1 MRARRIHSIM
11 ERILLLLVVG
21 SFHAFP
27 GEGLLGH
34 AWEYQRLFSNCPSG
48 SKNKIF
54 PGDSKIMSLTP
65 FTLQFHMPSE
75 AVTFCELA
83 EMSILVDDYIEASLV
98 EQLQLNDTESQ
109 GMTLKTNLVSHVH
122 GETWGTLTLEFE
134 TVLAFFDEHI
144 YDLHRYD
151 TLLNNSFNVALDD
164 FMALIY
170 NLPKGNFFRDTDRV
184 EFAFAPTDA
193 RTSARIS
200 QSSTTVISHP
210 FHIFYRLPEGKSP
223 SAMDILALEK
233 LTNRYLQSFVMH
245 DLRLS
250 KAFILAFSTG
260 IISHSLSDGWID
272 ATFEFNLDLA
282 SNSPMVIP
290 SARDLDQARK
300 RALSEDNLIDYTEM
314 LDGLPKTNVFSYTI
328 FVRSDRNLDLIEET
342 TSLKSY
348 SVGSSFVFIFIMIG
362 AVTTLVRG
370 FSSQHPTLCCGHREA
385 TEEVIQIRTRRVLR
399 QRENRAAK
407 VWEVPSKIDEKQL
420 DDTDQ
425 TTIYSDDGDSFG
437 VWPQRD

>member
-1 MRARRIHSIM
+1 MT
-11 ERILLLLVVG
+11 
-21 SFHAFP
+21 
-27 GEGLLGH
+27 
-34 AWEYQRLFSNCPSG
+34 
-48 SKNKIF
+48 
-54 PGDSKIMSLTP
+54 LTP

-75 AVTFCELA
+75 AVTLCELA
-83 EMSILVDDYIEASLV
+83 EMSILVDDYIEAAFV
-98 EQLQLNDTESQ
+98 EQLQSNDTDTQ
-109 GMTLKTNLVSHVH
+109 RMTFKTDLVSHAH
-122 GETWGTLTLEFE
+122 GETWGTLILEYE
-134 TVLAFFDEHI
+134 TVLAFGDKPA

-170 NLPKGNFFRDTDRV
+170 NLPKGNFFGDADHV
-184 EFAFAPTDA
+184 DFSFAPTDA

-210 FHIFYRLPEGKSP
+210 FHLFYRLPEGKSP

-250 KAFILAFSTG
+250 KAFIRVFSTE

-300 RALSEDNLIDYTEM
+300 RAFSEDNLIDYTEM

-342 TSLKSY
+342 TSLKSS
-348 SVGSSFVFIFIMIG
+348 SVGSSIVLIFLMVG
-362 AVTTLVRG
+362 AVSTLVRG
-370 FSSQHPTLCCGHREA
+370 VLSQHPTLCCGHHQA
-385 TEEVIQIRTRRVLR
+385 TEEVIHIRTRRVLR

-407 VWEVPSKIDEKQL
+407 AWQVPSKSHEKQL
-420 DDTDQ
+420 DDSDQ
-425 TTIYSDDGDSFG
+425 LTICSDDSHNF
-437 VWPQRD
+437 R